1 MDFKRL
7 GRETEED
14 AARLVEALAAVAPA
28 CITEARDEATGEVRR
43 AVDFEALRDLLGD
56 AAEEE
61 DDGAEMY
68 QFTWPGKRAAR
79 RAPPSRTRC
88 APTPPSRRR
97 GRPPKISTSRVTT

>member
-43 AVDFEALRDLLGD
+43 APRGS
-56 AAEEE
+56 
-61 DDGAEMY
+61 
-68 QFTWPGKRAAR
+68 
-79 RAPPSRTRC
+79 APRS
-88 APTPPSRRR
+88 
-97 GRPPKISTSRVTT
+97 G